1 MKCPSCGIEV
11 SSSYLKCPSCGAGFH
26 GVSSA
31 SSFNKPQYFP
41 SKPIPASSN
50 ANWIAPQN
58 ISGSQSSQYASFGI
72 RLVASIIDN
81 LIVIVPA
88 FIIGGLIGF
97 WGVLTGDPES
107 MYVLKAQFVGFILN
121 ILYEALFLSSSWQA
135 TPGKRLMGLKVV
147 DVNFQPLSFW
157 KAAGRSLGKIV
168 STVILYIGFIMAAFT
183 KNKQALHDIMSGTYV
198 VRK

>member
-1 MKCPSCGIEV
+1 MKCSNCGIEV
-11 SSSYLKCPSCGAGFH
+11 SSSYLKCPSCGTGFH
-26 GVSSA
+26 GASSA

-41 SKPIPASSN
+41 SNPIQSGSN
-50 ANWIAPQN
+50 ANWN
-58 ISGSQSSQYASFGI
+58 QSTHSAGFQPSQYASFGI

-147 DVNFQPLSFW
+147 DVNFQPISFW